1 MWRSIGKVIG
11 PPSLLQDT
19 CSFADFILL
28 MGVALTTKL
37 GPAEKALAEER
48 AAPQVAH

>member
-1 MWRSIGKVIG
+1 
-11 PPSLLQDT
+11 
-19 CSFADFILL
+19 